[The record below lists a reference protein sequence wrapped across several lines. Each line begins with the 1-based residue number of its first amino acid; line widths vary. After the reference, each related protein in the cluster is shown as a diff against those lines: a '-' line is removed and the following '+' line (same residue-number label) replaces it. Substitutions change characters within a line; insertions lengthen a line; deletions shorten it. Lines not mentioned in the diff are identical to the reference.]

1 MVALSGSAT
10 VSARPQPSKL
20 VTRLKKGSPV
30 YRAALL
36 LGTIHPFRLHLA
48 QRVNRPTPAI
58 VAQASVRRLPRTA
71 LLLLC
76 LAYVLPGFIGRA
88 PWRSEDITAF
98 GAMVEL
104 ARGSADWLAPSLM
117 GQALEID
124 ALLPYWL
131 GAWAL
136 QLAPAW
142 LDADFAARL
151 PFIGLLA
158 LTLAAVWHGTYYL
171 ARSPNA
177 QPVAFAFGGEALTPD
192 YARAIADGGLLAFIA
207 SLGLAQLSHETTPAL
222 AQLCFTALSFYAVAA
237 LPERRWMPVAA
248 LVLGLP
254 GLALSGAPTLAV
266 MFGLG
271 SALILS
277 LDHINADSQDPQHPG
292 RIMGIGLLTA
302 LTALT
307 ILLAT
312 ALGLWRWRLQ
322 IPAPSWDTWHSLSS
336 LLLWF
341 TWPAWPLVLWTLWR
355 WRRQLLSRQISR
367 HLSLPLWFVLVT
379 LTTTLFTPAADRALL
394 LALPAVA
401 TLAAFALPTFQR
413 SVAALIDWFT
423 LLFFTGCALVIW
435 VVWISMQTGFPAKP
449 AANVARLLPNFEP
462 KFVILPFVFALLATL
477 AWGWLVRWRAGRHR
491 AALWKSLVLP
501 AGGAALCWLL
511 LTTLCMPMIDHAR
524 SYAPLVSRIETSTRA
539 TPCIE
544 TYGIQPGLSAGFA
557 FHSQIQLKPARRQ
570 AACPWL
576 LVDQDALI
584 TLPAVVKMSQ
594 WTLHSTMGH
603 PRPGEEDV
611 VLYRRVGSAGF

>member
-1 MVALSGSAT
+1 M
-10 VSARPQPSKL
+10 
-20 VTRLKKGSPV
+20 
-30 YRAALL
+30 
-36 LGTIHPFRLHLA
+36 
-48 QRVNRPTPAI
+48 NRPTPAI
-58 VAQASVRRLPRTA
+58 VTQAAVRRLPRTA
-71 LLLLC
+71 LWLLC

-88 PWRSEDITAF
+88 PWRSADITAF
-98 GAMVEL
+98 GVMSEL

-136 QLAPAW
+136 QLAPGW
-142 LDADFAARL
+142 LNADFAARI

-158 LTLAAVWHGTYYL
+158 LTLAAVWHGIYYL

-192 YARAIADGGLLAFIA
+192 YARAVADGGLLAFIA
-207 SLGLAQLSHETTPAL
+207 TLGLAQLSHETTPAL

-237 LPERRWMPVAA
+237 LPERRLMPLAA
-248 LVLGLP
+248 LVVGLL

-266 MFGLG
+266 LFGAG
-271 SALILS
+271 SALILGF
-277 LDHINADSQDPQHPG
+277 DHANTPQDDPLRQR
-292 RIMGIGLLTA
+292 RILCIALLSA
-302 LTALT
+302 LTLLSA
-307 ILLAT
+307 LLAT
-312 ALGLWRWRLQ
+312 VLGLWQWRLQ
-322 IPAPSWDTWHSLSS
+322 LPTPNWDTWHGLSS

-355 WRRQLLSRQISR
+355 WRRQLFNRHMSR

-413 SVAALIDWFT
+413 SVSALIDWFT

-435 VVWISMQTGFPAKP
+435 VVWLSMQTGFPAKP
-449 AANVARLLPNFEP
+449 AANVARLLPGFEP
-462 KFVILPFVFALLATL
+462 KFVILPFAFALLGTL
-477 AWGWLVRWRAGRHR
+477 AWGWLVQWRAGRHR
-491 AALWKSLVLP
+491 SALWKSLVLP

-524 SYAPLVSRIETSTRA
+524 SYIPLVSRIEALTPSA
-539 TPCIE
+539 PCIE
-544 TYGIQPGLSAGFA
+544 TYGLQPGLSAAFA
-557 FHSQIQLKPARRQ
+557 FHTQLKLKPAGPK
-570 AACPWL
+570 ASCPWL
-576 LVDQDALI
+576 LVDQDVVMAL
-584 TLPAVVKMSQ
+584 PGVVKLSE

-611 VLYRRVGSAGF
+611 VLYRRVSDLRVPGS